1 MKKIVYGICVLLLCC
16 VPIFSQGGD
25 LDYPANFLKGM
36 YYNDGTGN
44 FMVFYENYITTMIDG
59 EESVYLQ
66 KTITIKK
73 TVKSPFEIIL
83 SGGPHYKLE
92 RIKSGHYNL
101 YKMEGGEFV
110 LMGLYYRIG

>member
-1 MKKIVYGICVLLLCC
+1 MRKIMCGVCVLLLCL
-16 VPIFSQGGD
+16 VPVFAESED

-36 YYNDGTGN
+36 YYNDNTGN
-44 FMVFYENYITTMIDG
+44 FIVFYENYLTTMMGG
-59 EESVYLQ
+59 EESVYLLD
-66 KTITIKK
+66 TITIKK

-83 SGGPHYKLE
+83 NGGPHYKME